1 MIEAGGLDPYQ
12 GLAWSER
19 SDFLEF
25 KINDLCP
32 PARRARAT
40 RRVTGNPVDNYITSV
55 WRRWGLPIHLPIH
68 SIE

>member
-25 KINDLCP
+25 NLNDLWT
-32 PARRARAT
+32 ARAKSASDPA
-40 RRVTGNPVDNYITSV
+40 GE
-55 WRRWGLPIHLPIH
+55 WEHG
-68 SIE
+68 